1 MEKKNNEFDGFLLV
15 KEVALLLR
23 VSKRYVY
30 RLIREK
36 NLPCHQMAKDGK
48 MLFDKTEVLN
58 WLKINSNSNS

>member
-1 MEKKNNEFDGFLLV
+1 MDRIKNEFDGFLLV

-30 RLIREK
+30 RLIHEK
-36 NLPCHQMAKDGK
+36 NLPCHQMGEGGK

-58 WLKINSNSNS
+58 WLNEFNTKNQ